1 MQRVSETDRRP
12 HPEGRASQTPPLAEI
27 YLYLAGTCNLRC
39 RHCWIDPGFGTESQR
54 FLPWSELR
62 KIFVQAQELGLRAVK
77 LTGGEPFMH
86 PEILDILRGLRQM
99 GLKLRMESN
108 GTLIGAEQAE
118 VLRETGTDVSISL
131 DGPTAKLHDELR
143 GVPGAFDRALRGV
156 ETLTKQGWP
165 PFQII
170 ACLHRGT
177 RQVLPD
183 MVRLAEDLGVASLKV
198 NVVNSMGRS
207 AEMQRQ
213 GELLSVAEVLDAY
226 HGLSSSIPAGT
237 KLRVFFDVPPAFK
250 SLAEIRALAGCSC
263 GILTILGILSTG
275 RASLCGI
282 GERVAALDFGNPLE
296 VGLRTIWESN
306 PTLLAIREHLPDALG
321 GVCGRCVFRRHC
333 MGKCLAHNFWATG
346 NLFAGFQFCQQ
357 ALDAGLFPPRR
368 LLRPRTQARA
378 PEVAP

>member
-1 MQRVSETDRRP
+1 M
-12 HPEGRASQTPPLAEI
+12 
-27 YLYLAGTCNLRC
+27 
-39 RHCWIDPGFGTESQR
+39 
-54 FLPWSELR
+54 
-62 KIFVQAQELGLRAVK
+62 
-77 LTGGEPFMH
+77 
-86 PEILDILRGLRQM
+86 
-99 GLKLRMESN
+99 
-108 GTLIGAEQAE
+108 
-118 VLRETGTDVSISL
+118 
-131 DGPTAKLHDELR
+131 
-143 GVPGAFDRALRGV
+143 PGAFDRALRGV
-156 ETLTKQGWP
+156 ESLTKQGWP

-183 MVRLAEDLGVASLKV
+183 MVRLAENLGVASLKV

-226 HGLSSSIPAGT
+226 HGLAPSIPAGT

-250 SLAEIRALAGCSC
+250 SLAEIRAQAGCSC

-306 PTLLAIREHLPDALG
+306 PTLLAIRDRLPDALG

-346 NLFAGFQFCQQ
+346 DLFAGFQFCQQ

-368 LLRPRTQARA
+368 LLRPRSQPGA